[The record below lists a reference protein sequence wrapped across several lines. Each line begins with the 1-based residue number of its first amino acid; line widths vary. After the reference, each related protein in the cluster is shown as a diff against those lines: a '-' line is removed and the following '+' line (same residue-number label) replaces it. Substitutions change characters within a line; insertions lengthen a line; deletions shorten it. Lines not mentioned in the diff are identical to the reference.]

1 MPSLLFLIFTY
12 LTEALIVYTYAQ
24 SIYKPKRSKLLSFS
38 LITLSYIL
46 LLIIYKFSLENDIVN
61 TILILLANIVLI
73 YFVFQSSLKSAIF
86 HGIILCILQY
96 ISEVI
101 ALYLIAL
108 TLKVPSQIVVTEHF
122 KTGTLISRVLY
133 FMFSRFLAKLSLKEN
148 RSKSWGQWALLSLLP
163 VSSIFIIL
171 VMRNLTDSKELSSYQ
186 NFICI
191 LSMFFMLIV
200 NIIIYIIYE
209 QAEKSSQKL
218 MEIEIENQKNEI
230 DMQYLELLEK
240 KNEAMQI
247 MVHDY
252 KNHIQAINSMTS
264 SPDIKE
270 YLNAMLGEIHQYNR
284 TGKTKNRLLDVIISK
299 YIDICDKNNINFEID
314 IVSDNL
320 AFIKNNDLSA
330 LFNNILDNAVEATV
344 KSQKKYINLHIT
356 NTLNSY
362 HKIII
367 TNSCD
372 DTPNSINGKLI
383 TTKDKKSVH
392 GFGTKS
398 ILRIVNKYQ
407 GEMQWE
413 YNDSA
418 NEFKVIILIPSEQ

>member
-12 LTEALIVYTYAQ
+12 MTEALIVYTYTQ
-24 SIYKPKRSKLLSFS
+24 SIYKPRKNKIISFS
-38 LITLSYIL
+38 ITLSSYAL
-46 LLIIYKFSLENDIVN
+46 LLIIYKFIFTNDIAN
-61 TILILLANIVLI
+61 ALLITIINILIMYL
-73 YFVFQSSLKSAIF
+73 VFESTLKSAVF

-108 TLKVPSQIVVTEHF
+108 TLKVPSQVVVTEHF
-122 KTGTLISRVLY
+122 ETGTLISRVLY

-148 RSKSWGQWALLSLLP
+148 HSKSWGQWALLSLLP

-171 VMRNLTDSKELSSYQ
+171 VMRNLTDSKELSPYQ

-191 LSMFFMLIV
+191 LSLFFMLIV

-218 MEIEIENQKNEI
+218 MEFEIENQKNEI

-247 MVHDY
+247 MAHDY

-270 YLNAMLGEIHQYNR
+270 YLDAMLGEIHQYNR
-284 TGKTKNRLLDVIISK
+284 IGKTKNRLLDVIISK

-314 IVSDNL
+314 IMSDNL

-330 LFNNILDNAVEATV
+330 LFNNIFDNAVEAAV
-344 KSQKKYINLHIT
+344 KSQKKHIKLKIT

-367 TNSCD
+367 INSCD
-372 DTPNSINGKLI
+372 NTPNSINGKLI

-398 ILRIVNKYQ
+398 ILRIVNKYH

-413 YNDSA
+413 YDDSA
-418 NEFKVIILIPSEQ
+418 NEFKVIILIPGEQ